1 MGSNR
6 VYDGVA
12 GALEELAASAG
23 LPPGIL
29 ASQFQA
35 VKPAGGPDGPA
46 LLEQAIAEHQA
57 NADLGQLLPRVQFRD
72 DCQDGVDWDTAAVP
86 HWREPIEA
94 AGVPMLI
101 RVGWLD
107 AGTAAGA
114 LTRFATFASPQEV
127 EIGHWGHGGHTL
139 ADPLRPTASLDAG
152 ELSEE
157 SQNRRLLDFFATYVQ
172 RGEMHQEQR
181 ILRYST
187 LGTSEWRAATSWPP
201 GGLSTR
207 RWYLAPAGRLAEVAS
222 PAAVVRYA
230 VDPAASSG
238 EANRWA
244 GNVLGQPVAYPERRS
259 ADELLL
265 AYTSDP
271 LIADVHILG
280 FPVVTLRLSTSD
292 TDGAVYIYLED
303 VGPDGDVTYLTEG
316 QLRLLHR
323 KTAGPPEPAGLG
335 VPRTFAR
342 TDSQPV
348 PPGQYLDLIVELFP
362 VSALIRASHRLRVAV
377 AGHDAACFARYG
389 SANETFTLELGEN
402 SHLVLPVAEVEM

>member
-1 MGSNR
+1 
-6 VYDGVA
+6 
-12 GALEELAASAG
+12 
-23 LPPGIL
+23 
-29 ASQFQA
+29 
-35 VKPAGGPDGPA
+35 
-46 LLEQAIAEHQA
+46 
-57 NADLGQLLPRVQFRD
+57 
-72 DCQDGVDWDTAAVP
+72 
-86 HWREPIEA
+86 
-94 AGVPMLI
+94 MLI

-114 LTRFATFASPQEV
+114 LTGFATFASPQEV
-127 EIGHWGHGGHTL
+127 EIGPWGHGGHTL

-187 LGTSEWRAATSWPP
+187 LGTSEWHAATSWPP

-230 VDPAASSG
+230 VDPTASSG

-244 GNVLGQPVAYPERRS
+244 GNVLGQPVAYPERRA

-303 VGPDGDVTYLTEG
+303 VGPDGDVTYLAEG

-348 PPGQYLDLIVELFP
+348 PPESTSTSSSSSSPSPPSSEPATDFGSGWPGMMPHASHGTAPQTRPSPSSSVRTPTWFYLSLKSRCE
-362 VSALIRASHRLRVAV
+362 VSACQAPRVRATLAIWWACGTARSQTSGLTQNAPATERLHDEDWPNPRSRAGCSH
-377 AGHDAACFARYG
+377 
-389 SANETFTLELGEN
+389 S
-402 SHLVLPVAEVEM
+402 LPRNKR